1 MLKNYLIFKINNGF
15 NLFFLIFVFLLFFSA
30 CFLFF
35 GSFDYAIS
43 CFLGGLVST
52 FSSFLFFIIYF
63 YNNKTSSYEF
73 IVKRF
78 YIAGVIKFLSFILL
92 CLCAFLIGISN
103 IYIFLFCLF
112 FFQIFIWLFFI
123 FFLNRI

>member
-1 MLKNYLIFKINNGF
+1 MLKNYLISKINNGF
-15 NLFFLIFVFLLFFSA
+15 NLFFLNFVFLLFFSA

-52 FSSFLFFIIYF
+52 LSSFLFFIIYF
-63 YNNKTSSYEF
+63 YSNKASSYKS
-73 IVKRF
+73 ILKRF
-78 YIAGVIKFLSFILL
+78 YMAGIIKFLSFILL
-92 CLCAFLIGISN
+92 CLFAFLIGVSN

-112 FFQIFIWLFFI
+112 FFQFFIWCFFI
-123 FFLNRI
+123 FFLNRM